1 MTTKKRICTVII
13 VLVIVCAVCVGGFFV
28 WKKTGKGGS
37 KSSQKVYVQKVSSLN
52 TASDFK
58 LSNRS
63 FLGVVEAQESVDV
76 KYDSSKTV
84 AEILVKNGDSVK
96 KGDKLLTYDV
106 EAINLQLE
114 QAKLEV
120 ERLQNEIASN
130 KSQIAELEKEKK
142 NADLKNQLLRT
153 AAEYD
158 NYRKRSQRE
167 ADQKFNDGVSH
178 AVTQILGILD
188 TLDMAAN
195 AACADENY
203 KKGVTMTLDKA
214 AKALE
219 TLHITEIE
227 ALNQPFDPNFMNAVQ
242 QVPAAEGQESG
253 SVVQVFQK
261 GYKIGDKIIR
271 HAMVV
276 VAE

>member
-1 MTTKKRICTVII
+1 MSEETKKQPETEQEQAAAETKAPAAESDKQEAEPAAEKTEKKDWFGKKSKE
-13 VLVIVCAVCVGGFFV
+13 LEAV
-28 WKKTGKGGS
+28 K
-37 KSSQKVYVQKVSSLN
+37 
-52 TASDFK
+52 
-58 LSNRS
+58 
-63 FLGVVEAQESVDV
+63 
-76 KYDSSKTV
+76 
-84 AEILVKNGDSVK
+84 
-96 KGDKLLTYDV
+96 
-106 EAINLQLE
+106 
-114 QAKLEV
+114 AKLE
-120 ERLQNEIASN
+120 A
-130 KSQIAELEKEKK
+130 AEQA
-142 NADLKNQLLRT
+142 NANLKDQMLRT

-158 NYRKRSQRE
+158 NYRKRSARE

-178 AVTQILGILD
+178 AVNQILAILD

-195 AACADENY
+195 AECTDENY
-203 KKGVTMTLDKA
+203 KKGVVMTLDKA

-219 TLHITEIE
+219 ALNITEIE
-227 ALNQPFDPNFMNAVQ
+227 ALNKPFDPNFMNAVQ

>member
-1 MTTKKRICTVII
+1 MSQEEKKQTAPETEAAAEKPETPAQEAPEKEAPQAEESTRAST
-13 VLVIVCAVCVGGFFV
+13 
-28 WKKTGKGGS
+28 
-37 KSSQKVYVQKVSSLN
+37 
-52 TASDFK
+52 TASITTTRPRPCRP
-58 LSNRS
+58 SWR
-63 FLGVVEAQESVDV
+63 
-76 KYDSSKTV
+76 
-84 AEILVKNGDSVK
+84 
-96 KGDKLLTYDV
+96 
-106 EAINLQLE
+106 
-114 QAKLEV
+114 
-120 ERLQNEIASN
+120 RR
-130 KSQIAELEKEKK
+130 KE

>member
-1 MTTKKRICTVII
+1 MSQEEKK
-13 VLVIVCAVCVGGFFV
+13 
-28 WKKTGKGGS
+28 
-37 KSSQKVYVQKVSSLN
+37 Q
-52 TASDFK
+52 TAPETEAAAEK
-58 LSNRS
+58 P
-63 FLGVVEAQESVDV
+63 ETPAQE
-76 KYDSSKTV
+76 
-84 AEILVKNGDSVK
+84 AP
-96 KGDKLLTYDV
+96 
-106 EAINLQLE
+106 
-114 QAKLEV
+114 
-120 ERLQNEIASN
+120 
-130 KSQIAELEKEKK
+130 EKEAPQTEEKHEGK
-142 NADLKNQLLRT
+142 HDC
-153 AAEYD
+153 
-158 NYRKRSQRE
+158 KRSQRE

-178 AVTQILGILD
+178 AVIQILGILD

-195 AACADENY
+195 TACADENY

>member
-1 MTTKKRICTVII
+1 MNEKEKKAAAQPEQAAAPDTN
-13 VLVIVCAVCVGGFFV
+13 AA
-28 WKKTGKGGS
+28 
-37 KSSQKVYVQKVSSLN
+37 QP
-52 TASDFK
+52 
-58 LSNRS
+58 
-63 FLGVVEAQESVDV
+63 EAKPEEKEAAGNV
-76 KYDSSKTV
+76 
-84 AEILVKNGDSVK
+84 
-96 KGDKLLTYDV
+96 KGDKKEKHHR
-106 EAINLQLE
+106 EAAR
-114 QAKLEV
+114 QAKLE
-120 ERLQNEIASN
+120 AS
-130 KSQIAELEKEKK
+130 EKK
-142 NADLKNQLLRT
+142 NAELKDQLLRT

-203 KKGVTMTLDKA
+203 KKGVMMTLDKA

-219 TLHITEIE
+219 NLHVTEIE
-227 ALNQPFDPNFMNAVQ
+227 ALAKPFDPNFMNAVQ
-242 QVPAAEGQESG
+242 QIPPEEGQESG
-253 SVVQVFQK
+253 TVVQVFQK

>member
-1 MTTKKRICTVII
+1 MSHEEETKQAAEATTAETPETETQDAAPEAPKAEKAEEKHACKHRHE
-13 VLVIVCAVCVGGFFV
+13 
-28 WKKTGKGGS
+28 
-37 KSSQKVYVQKVSSLN
+37 
-52 TASDFK
+52 TAA
-58 LSNRS
+58 L
-63 FLGVVEAQESVDV
+63 
-76 KYDSSKTV
+76 
-84 AEILVKNGDSVK
+84 
-96 KGDKLLTYDV
+96 
-106 EAINLQLE
+106 
-114 QAKLEV
+114 QAKLE
-120 ERLQNEIASN
+120 A
-130 KSQIAELEKEKK
+130 AEKK
-142 NADLKNQLLRT
+142 NDELKNQLLRT
-153 AAEYD
+153 AAEYE

-178 AVTQILGILD
+178 AVTQILSILD

-195 AACADENY
+195 AACSDENY

-214 AKALE
+214 AKAFEALN
-219 TLHITEIE
+219 ITEID
-227 ALNQPFDPNFMNAVQ
+227 ALNKPFDPNFMNAVQ

>member
-1 MTTKKRICTVII
+1 MNEKEKKAAAQPEQAAAPDTN
-13 VLVIVCAVCVGGFFV
+13 AA
-28 WKKTGKGGS
+28 
-37 KSSQKVYVQKVSSLN
+37 QP
-52 TASDFK
+52 
-58 LSNRS
+58 
-63 FLGVVEAQESVDV
+63 EAKPEEKEAAGNV
-76 KYDSSKTV
+76 
-84 AEILVKNGDSVK
+84 
-96 KGDKLLTYDV
+96 KGDKKEKHHR
-106 EAINLQLE
+106 EAAL
-114 QAKLEV
+114 QAKLE
-120 ERLQNEIASN
+120 AS
-130 KSQIAELEKEKK
+130 EKK
-142 NADLKNQLLRT
+142 NAELKDQLLRT

-203 KKGVTMTLDKA
+203 KKGVMMTLDKA

-219 TLHITEIE
+219 KLHVTEIE
-227 ALNQPFDPNFMNAVQ
+227 ALAKPFDPNFMNAVQ
-242 QVPAAEGQESG
+242 QIPPEEGQESG
-253 SVVQVFQK
+253 TVVQVFQK

>member
-1 MTTKKRICTVII
+1 MADNKDE
-13 VLVIVCAVCVGGFFV
+13 
-28 WKKTGKGGS
+28 KKTAPQQEQEVKEEVKEETKSAEVPEETKDEEKDKKS
-37 KSSQKVYVQKVSSLN
+37 KK
-52 TASDFK
+52 D
-58 LSNRS
+58 
-63 FLGVVEAQESVDV
+63 
-76 KYDSSKTV
+76 
-84 AEILVKNGDSVK
+84 
-96 KGDKLLTYDV
+96 
-106 EAINLQLE
+106 
-114 QAKLEV
+114 
-120 ERLQNEIASN
+120 
-130 KSQIAELEKEKK
+130 EKK
-142 NADLKNQLLRT
+142 ADKKEEKKPSQADELKTANDKYLRLM
-153 AAEYD
+153 AEYD